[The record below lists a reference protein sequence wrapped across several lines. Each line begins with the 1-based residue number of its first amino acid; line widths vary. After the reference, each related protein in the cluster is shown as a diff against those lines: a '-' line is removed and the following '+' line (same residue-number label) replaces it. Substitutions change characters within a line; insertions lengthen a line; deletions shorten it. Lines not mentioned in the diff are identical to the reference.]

1 MLVKCVMG
9 VGEKKFKVCRKD
21 VRKEKNI
28 IIIEAVFIIIIII
41 NYSKM
46 NIIIIYN
53 GVKKVY
59 LIII

>member
-1 MLVKCVMG
+1 MG
-9 VGEKKFKVCRKD
+9 VGEKMFKVCRKD